1 MNAVAGLSL
10 ATALLSV
17 LVPSAAAGQTQSPP
31 GPRTCYVVFLNL
43 GPKWDVKLS
52 PMQQAGVGEHAA
64 YMARLTK
71 EGKLLVGG
79 PFVEKAG
86 SFTATG
92 AVLILA
98 ADSLEAARAIE
109 ENDPAIVS
117 GLMSIAE
124 IRPLLVFAGTWPSRA
139 AGPAPGDAP
148 SPRAGLRPGTG
159 SGQ

>member
-1 MNAVAGLSL
+1 MNLIARLSVAVGVLC
-10 ATALLSV
+10 ALLPAS
-17 LVPSAAAGQTQSPP
+17 AAGQPQSPP

-52 PMQQAGVGEHAA
+52 PMQQAGVGDHAA
-64 YMARLTK
+64 YMGRLTK

-79 PFVEKAG
+79 PFVDKAG

-98 ADSLEAARAIE
+98 ADSLEAARTIE
-109 ENDPAIVS
+109 ENDPAVVA

-124 IRPLLVFAGTWPSRA
+124 IKPLLVFAGTWPSTA
-139 AGPAPGDAP
+139 TPVAHPPKDATSP
-148 SPRAGLRPGTG
+148 SAQGR
-159 SGQ
+159 